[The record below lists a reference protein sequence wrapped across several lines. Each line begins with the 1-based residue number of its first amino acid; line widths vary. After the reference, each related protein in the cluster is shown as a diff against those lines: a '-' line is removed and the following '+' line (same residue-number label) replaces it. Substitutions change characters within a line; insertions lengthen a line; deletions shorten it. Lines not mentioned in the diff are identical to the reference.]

1 MHAPRFTYT
10 ISRELLP
17 LVRAGKLVL
26 NARASR
32 LTWPDG
38 RFAAPLIP
46 GRDLTMA
53 LTRAPVGATIE
64 ALQQAVSSVES
75 IAPALEALQLVSAIG
90 AAASVANLAVS
101 IAGFAAVLHR
111 LERIEGKLDAMLATL
126 RSDLA
131 DLSSKLDDVQMAT
144 LLAGRDHLD
153 RSLAASTDAER
164 VEAARRARD
173 RFLDC
178 RMASLAVWRRLT
190 PWMNPDVDVGTSL
203 ELQGRYVASAIGELQ
218 AAFILG
224 DTGAFRHTAQSAA
237 ADVRKVMSLD
247 PVAALRVRTDA
258 AVKGLSKDN
267 FQALA
272 GQVIGI
278 PSLGRQLGAAVAS
291 TRASADRLA
300 AFEEDADL
308 PELMGA
314 PAHEILRAMRDAP
327 GTDVYAL
334 GLRLE
339 EQAG

>member
-1 MHAPRFTYT
+1 MLAPKFVYT
-10 ISRELLP
+10 ISKEWMP
-17 LVRAGKLVL
+17 LYKAGKVVL

-32 LTWPDG
+32 LVGPDG
-38 RFAAPLIP
+38 RFLAPLIP
-46 GRDLTMA
+46 GRDLTMQ
-53 LTRAPVGATIE
+53 LTRAPLGAPIE
-64 ALQQAVSSVES
+64 VLKQAASSVEA
-75 IAPALEALQLVSAIG
+75 IAPALEALQLISTIG

-126 RSDLA
+126 RGDLA
-131 DLSSKLDDVQMAT
+131 DLANKLDDVQMAT
-144 LLAGRDHLD
+144 MLAGRDHLD
-153 RSLAASTDAER
+153 RSLAATTDGER

-190 PWMNPDVDVGTSL
+190 PWMNPDIDVATAL

-224 DTGAFRHTAQSAA
+224 DAGAFRHTAQSAA
-237 ADVRKVMSLD
+237 ADVRKVMTPD
-247 PVAALRVRTDA
+247 PIAALRVRTDA
-258 AVKGLSKDN
+258 AVRGLSKDN

-272 GQVIGI
+272 GQVVGI
-278 PSLGRQLGAAVAS
+278 PSLSRQIGAAVAS
-291 TRASADRLA
+291 TNASANRLA

-314 PAHEILRAMRDAP
+314 APHEILRAMLDAP
-327 GTDVYAL
+327 GGDVYAL
-334 GLRLE
+334 GLSLDER
-339 EQAG
+339 AA